1 MLSLEVKT
9 KKKPGKVSEK
19 MKVYFG
25 EGGLGLELKNDTPQ
39 CLNFEGA
46 GGYVTATMCVE
57 NDLTR
62 VDLETRE
69 WEYHVK
75 KFAAGLH

>member
-1 MLSLEVKT
+1 MLRLEVKT
-9 KKKPGKVSEK
+9 KKKPDNISEK
-19 MKVYFG
+19 MKRYFG

-46 GGYVTATMCVE
+46 GGYVTATMCAE
-57 NDLTR
+57 NNLTR

-75 KFAAGLH
+75 KFAGEIH